1 MQPIA
6 IFSIVDASFRRS
18 RGLVT
23 IATNAAER
31 LRPLGEAD
39 PGREVLPV
47 RILQVGAGNFL
58 RGFADWMVQR
68 ANDAGV
74 LRHGIAVMKATPRP
88 ELVTGRLTEQAGMF
102 HVVLDGVRDGRPFS
116 ETTLVTAVQSV
127 VDAYRE
133 WDLCRDLM
141 REETLSLVISNTTD
155 AGIVYTPDD
164 LSAAPPASFPA
175 KMTALLHERWS
186 HFAGDPRRGLSF
198 LPCELIEDN
207 GATLRSLVVR
217 HAREA
222 ALAPQFVDWV
232 TEHCRFYDTIVDR
245 IVPGLPEPE
254 AAELRASLGFDDRLI
269 VRGEHYAD
277 WAIAGGPA
285 IRDEFPLDRAGLPV
299 RFMPDIRPYRERKVR
314 ILNGTHTAMAAVGPL
329 LGCHTVRDAVQHPA
343 VGAYLHHLLQDEV
356 LPSLPSE
363 DPEELRQYT
372 TAILDRFRNP
382 ALHHLLAD
390 IRLNA
395 LAKWR
400 TRNLPVVLDAWSQGR
415 RADLGIFA
423 FACLLT
429 SYAGAFGEMP
439 VRDDETLVAGL
450 RSGFD
455 ATHPDRWIADF
466 IASLDWPE
474 LSDTATA
481 ARLTAETGA
490 HVRALLANEP
500 AHALQTLL
508 AGHEAKSP

>member
-1 MQPIA
+1 VSRA
-6 IFSIVDASFRRS
+6 EGLRS
-18 RGLVT
+18 LV
-23 IATNAAER
+23 
-31 LRPLGEAD
+31 EAD
-39 PGREVLPV
+39 PGREALPI

-58 RGFADWMVQR
+58 RGFADWMVHR

-88 ELVTGRLTEQAGMF
+88 DLVTGRLVEQGGMF
-102 HVVLDGVRDGRPFS
+102 HVLLDGVRDGHPFT

-127 VDAYRE
+127 VDAHRD
-133 WDLCRDLM
+133 WGRCRDLM
-141 REETLSLVISNTTD
+141 HEETLSLVISNTTD
-155 AGIVYTPDD
+155 AGIVYTSDD
-164 LSAAPPASFPA
+164 LCAAPPTSFPA
-175 KMTALLHERWS
+175 KMTALLHERWI
-186 HFAGDPRRGLSF
+186 HFAGDPLRGLSF

-217 HAREA
+217 HATEA
-222 ALAPQFVDWV
+222 ALAAEFIDWV
-232 TEHCRFYDTIVDR
+232 TRHCRFYDTIVDR
-245 IVPGLPEPE
+245 IVPGLPERE

-314 ILNGTHTAMAAVGPL
+314 VLNGAHTAMAAVGPL
-329 LGCHTVRDAVQHPA
+329 VDCRTVLDAVQHPA
-343 VGAYLHHLLQDEV
+343 VGAYLRRLLHDEV
-356 LPSLPSE
+356 LPSLPS
-363 DPEELRQYT
+363 PEESPGDRAELRQYAA
-372 TAILDRFRNP
+372 AILDRFRNP

-415 RADLGIFA
+415 RADLGVFA

-429 SYAGAFGEMP
+429 SYAGAFGEVA
-439 VRDDETLVAGL
+439 VRDDETLLTRL
-450 RSGFD
+450 RASFD
-455 ATHPDRWIADF
+455 AARPGPWIADF
-466 IASLDWPE
+466 VASLNWSE
-474 LSDTATA
+474 LRDTATA
-481 ARLTAETGA
+481 ARLTAETSA
-490 HVRALLANEP
+490 HVRALLGNEP
-500 AHALQTLL
+500 ARVLSALL
-508 AGHEAKSP
+508 AEREAGST

>member
-1 MQPIA
+1 MT
-6 IFSIVDASFRRS
+6 R
-18 RGLVT
+18 
-23 IATNAAER
+23 AEQR
-31 LRPLGEAD
+31 LRSLGEAD
-39 PGREVLPV
+39 PSREALPI

-58 RGFADWMVQR
+58 RGFADWMVHR

-88 ELVTGRLTEQAGMF
+88 DQVTARLTEQAGMY
-102 HVVLDGVRDGRPFS
+102 HVLLDGVRDGLPFT

-127 VDAYRE
+127 VDAHQD
-133 WDLCRDLM
+133 WDRCRDLV
-141 REETLSLVISNTTD
+141 RGEALGLVISNTTE
-155 AGIVYTPDD
+155 AGITYAADD
-164 LSAAPPASFPA
+164 LAAAPPTSFPA

-198 LPCELIEDN
+198 LPCELIENN

-217 HAREA
+217 HATEA
-222 ALAPQFVDWV
+222 ALAPGFIDWV
-232 TEHCRFYDTIVDR
+232 TRHCHFYDTLVDR
-245 IVPGLPEPE
+245 IVPGLPERE

-299 RFMPDIRPYRERKVR
+299 RFMSDIRPYRERKVR
-314 ILNGTHTAMAAVGPL
+314 VLNGAHTAIAAVGPL
-329 LGCHTVRDAVQHPA
+329 VDCRTVLDAVQHPA
-343 VGAYLHHLLQDEV
+343 VGAYLRHLLHDEV
-356 LPSLPSE
+356 LPSLPAGSG
-363 DPEELRQYT
+363 DRAELRQYAA
-372 TAILDRFRNP
+372 AILDRFQNP
-382 ALHHLLAD
+382 ALQHRLAD

-415 RADLGIFA
+415 RAELGVFA

-429 SYAGAFGEMP
+429 TYAGAFGEVE
-439 VRDDETLVAGL
+439 VRDDETLLTRL
-450 RSGFD
+450 RAGFD
-455 ATHPDRWIADF
+455 AARPGPWIADF
-466 IASLDWPE
+466 VASLDWSE
-474 LSDTATA
+474 LHDTATT
-481 ARLTAETGA
+481 ARLTAETSA

-500 AHALQTLL
+500 ARVLAALL
-508 AGHEAKSP
+508 AEREAGPT

>member
-1 MQPIA
+1 MT
-6 IFSIVDASFRRS
+6 R
-18 RGLVT
+18 T
-23 IATNAAER
+23 ER

-39 PGREVLPV
+39 PGRETLPI

-58 RGFADWMVQR
+58 RGFADWMVHR

-88 ELVTGRLTEQAGMF
+88 DLVTGRLVEQAGMF
-102 HVVLDGVRDGRPFS
+102 HVLLDGVRDGRPFT

-127 VDAYRE
+127 VDAYRD
-133 WDLCRDLM
+133 WGRCLDLM
-141 REETLSLVISNTTD
+141 HEETLSLVISNTTD

-164 LSAAPPASFPA
+164 LGAAPPASFPA
-175 KMTALLHERWS
+175 KMTALLHERWI

-217 HAREA
+217 HAEEA
-222 ALAPQFVDWV
+222 ALAPQFIDWV
-232 TEHCRFYDTIVDR
+232 TRHCRFYDTIVDR
-245 IVPGLPEPE
+245 IVPGLPEHE

-269 VRGEHYAD
+269 VRGEHYAG

-314 ILNGTHTAMAAVGPL
+314 VLNGTHTAMAAVGPL
-329 LGCHTVRDAVQHPA
+329 VDCRTVLDAVRHPA
-343 VGAYLHHLLQDEV
+343 VGAYLRHLLHDEV
-356 LPSLPSE
+356 LPSLPSPE
-363 DPEELRQYT
+363 DPAELRQYAA
-372 TAILDRFRNP
+372 AILDRFRNP

-400 TRNLPVVLDAWSQGR
+400 TRNLPVVLDAWSRGR
-415 RADLGIFA
+415 RADLGVFA

-429 SYAGAFGEMP
+429 SYAGAFGEVA
-439 VRDDETLVAGL
+439 VRDDETLLTRL
-450 RSGFD
+450 RAGFD
-455 ATHPDRWIADF
+455 AARPGPWIADF
-466 IASLDWPE
+466 VASLNWSE
-474 LSDTATA
+474 LRDNATA
-481 ARLTAETGA
+481 ARLTAETSA

-500 AHALQTLL
+500 ARVLSALL
-508 AGHEAKSP
+508 AEREAGPTF